1 MRNSVPKNVREEV
14 LKAPSAIILPLNL
27 KARLDALH
35 EPLTSLLDVTRLTS
49 ILSKDDVSFYLWC
62 QYSASRLFFKPVVET
77 LGFERNINSEQLN
90 DYYPKFYELDVA
102 ASLKEIK
109 DKTGLD
115 VSPSETDSSF
125 DTDEDEQPTN
135 VRPLYDGLFS
145 TLSGGLRLAD
155 YAFETTEI
163 TPECFGLSLV
173 PVNNLETRSKQLLHS
188 YEELLS
194 HLRRYVPLSD
204 LGLTSLFSE
213 FCQISMA

>member
-14 LKAPSAIILPLNL
+14 LKAPSAIVLPLNL

-35 EPLTSLLDVTRLTS
+35 EPLTSLLDINRLRS

-62 QYSASRLFFKPVVET
+62 QYSAARLLFKPIVGT
-77 LGFERNINSEQLN
+77 LGFEGSITSEILN
-90 DYYPKFYELDVA
+90 DYYGKFYELDIA
-102 ASLKEIK
+102 ARLSTRPEPTLTPVPYDDDE
-109 DKTGLD
+109 
-115 VSPSETDSSF
+115 PS
-125 DTDEDEQPTN
+125 TN

-145 TLSGGLRLAD
+145 VLSGGLRLED

-163 TPECFGLSLV
+163 TPECFALSLV
-173 PVNNLETRSKQLLHS
+173 PINNLETRSKQLLHS

-194 HLRRYVPLSD
+194 HLRRYVPLSE